1 MAHRIINEGYVSS
14 KDDELWMFADEI
26 EGEIYPI
33 LENAE
38 KILHT
43 LRTLTDLLLE
53 SEEEEE
59 EENEEDNF

>member
-1 MAHRIINEGYVSS
+1 
-14 KDDELWMFADEI
+14 MFADEI